1 MANEH
6 KTVLLS
12 MLATVLAGGLLFLVT
27 VVSAGGISI
36 TLFKAYVLPFLMSAF
51 TLSIF
56 WVFLFVRH
64 KGKLPVF
71 DEAEPATEE

>member
-1 MANEH
+1 
-6 KTVLLS
+6 
-12 MLATVLAGGLLFLVT
+12 MLATILAGGLLFLIT

-36 TLFKAYVLPFLMSAF
+36 DLFKSYVLPFLMSAF

-64 KGKLPVF
+64 KGKLPAF
-71 DEAEPATEE
+71 DEAEPPKDE